1 MIQSNSL
8 TSVQERK
15 QWMPIEYG
23 PTQVTLNG
31 KYLGTMSRTSN
42 VREQHK
48 AYYEGFN
55 AENQT
60 DIPDKDALCPYPIM
74 HPVHGLRQQWFMGLY
89 DNRFSKYDHIP
100 STDNYGSSTISQAK
114 TKNMGK

>member
-1 MIQSNSL
+1 MNVVINHL
-8 TSVQERK
+8 TTPPKDQHIVENVMVDYAK
-15 QWMPIEYG
+15 EYM
-23 PTQVTLNG
+23 
-31 KYLGTMSRTSN
+31 MSRQSN

-55 AENQT
+55 AENRT

-100 STDNYGSSTISQAK
+100 STDDYESSTISQTK
-114 TKNMGK
+114 TKNMGKHS

>member
-1 MIQSNSL
+1 
-8 TSVQERK
+8 
-15 QWMPIEYG
+15 MPIEYG

-31 KYLGTMSRTSN
+31 KYLGTMSRQSN

-55 AENQT
+55 AENRT

-89 DNRFSKYDHIP
+89 DNRFSKYSHIP
-100 STDNYGSSTISQAK
+100 EQMDLTNSTIAIRK
-114 TKNMGK
+114 GPIPPKDK